1 MGFTPVP
8 GEGGGGGF
16 PLPPLPL
23 PPSGGGGGSSGG
35 SVAGVLCSIISYV
48 GSALGW
54 GQSYANALL
63 SGLASALKQIF
74 AQIVSVFQYLAQTWL
89 GQIVKSIWNTL
100 KTIFAAVA
108 KELKAIMALFQQYE
122 KLVRYWEQKILG
134 PILNVIQALRKTLVI
149 FKLFHIKQAAALDNY
164 LSGIEGRLANIF
176 LFYQRQLNSIINAI
190 DLIVD
195 PFGLISEGMF
205 IGSAIRSIGAVWA
218 GVMGY
223 PQSGITSAQTAQ
235 AKARTQFYTAK
246 SQQDYMKGLAA
257 GGMNPDDQAIV
268 EAQKQGYA
276 QLGYTV

>member
-1 MGFTPVP
+1 MGLTPIP

-23 PPSGGGGGSSGG
+23 PPSGGGGGSSSG
-35 SVAGVLCSIISYV
+35 SVAGALGSIISYV
-48 GSALGW
+48 GSILGY

-74 AQIVSVFQYLAQTWL
+74 AQIVSAFQYLAQTWL

-108 KELKAIMALFQQYE
+108 KELKYIMQLFQQYE
-122 KLVRYWEQKILG
+122 KLVRYWQQKILG
-134 PILNVIQALRKTLVI
+134 PILNVIQALRKTLVL

-176 LFYQRQLNSIINAI
+176 LFYQRELNSIINAI

-195 PFGLISEGMF
+195 PFGLISEGML
-205 IGSAIRSIGAVWA
+205 IDSTVRSIG
-218 GVMGY
+218 
-223 PQSGITSAQTAQ
+223 GILTGIFGGNVATLSASDNADAAKRTNMFTA
-235 AKARTQFYTAK
+235 A
-246 SQQDYMKGLAA
+246 SQKDYMKEIGA
-257 GGMNPDDQAIV
+257 GGTDPDDDAII
-268 EAQKQGYA
+268 EAQQAWYAGMGY
-276 QLGYTV
+276 